1 MKARQPGNK
10 NFPHRLWH
18 VTYMKKCGIDEET
31 DGLGEPRAYV
41 MSDNIKIELQEMR
54 CEGVDGF

>member
-1 MKARQPGNK
+1 
-10 NFPHRLWH
+10 
-18 VTYMKKCGIDEET
+18 MKKCGNDEET